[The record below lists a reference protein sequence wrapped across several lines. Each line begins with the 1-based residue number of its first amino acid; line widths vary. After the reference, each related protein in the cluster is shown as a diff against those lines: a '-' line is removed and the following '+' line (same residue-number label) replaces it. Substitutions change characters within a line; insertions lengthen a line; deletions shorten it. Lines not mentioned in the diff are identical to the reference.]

1 MDENKLK
8 ETLSHLHAPEP
19 SKEAQNQA
27 VAAAMAVFDK
37 KLQEKTQGK
46 AKTHRPT
53 SINPFNLIRRFYMK
67 KKYVLS
73 GVAGAVSVAAIA
85 AVLGT
90 PFFTEQMSRI
100 QPVSQPIV
108 KTAPKTVP
116 ETTVVPLKADADQKA
131 RMIAKENF
139 LKKEMERVDEIA
151 VSPTPMIQPQDQLQ
165 DAKENMPDS
174 AYIEVPQE
182 ARMAAKEKSLQNEM
196 EDSGVI
202 SSKPTPQ
209 KWVIGKTKKPAIIGD
224 LRDGERIK
232 EEGKADPTK
241 KTMDKGLPSPS
252 MSVAE
257 GLITGRGLIAPFSHK
272 TKMMD
277 GRIRPQ
283 SVTMNNTRLLKD
295 EAGQAYYKDVGRDK
309 FEHADENSV
318 KIVAAEPVSTFS
330 IDVDTASYTFAR
342 KKLNRGVLP
351 QKNAIRVEEMI
362 NYFDYNYPVA
372 DSKEQPFKPTIA
384 VYDSPWKSGNKI
396 LHIGIKGYDIAPAE
410 KPKSNLVFLLDV
422 SGSMNSPDKLPLLKN
437 SLKMLLDSLNP
448 DDTVGIVVYA
458 GSAGTVLEPT
468 KASEKH
474 KIIEALERL
483 KSGGSTAGAEG
494 IRQAYNLAERSFV
507 KDGVNR
513 VILATDGDFNVGITN
528 QKELK
533 DFIERKRDTG
543 ISLSV
548 LGFGAGNYND
558 SMMQALAQNG
568 NGNAAYIDTLS
579 EARKVLVQEASSTL
593 FTIAK
598 DVKIQVEFNK
608 ASVKEYRLIG
618 YETRALKREDFNND
632 KVDAGEIGSGHS
644 VTALYEITPS
654 GAPTLVDDLRYAE
667 KQKVGEDKKVG
678 NEYAFLKIRYK
689 LPKEDVSK
697 LIERPVTVSDEA
709 GFNNLPNDIRFA
721 ASVAGF
727 GQLLKGGKYTGKLT
741 YDQVIEIANNARGK
755 DTFGY
760 RTEFINLVRLA
771 KSAAAM
777 QP

>member
-1 MDENKLK
+1 
-8 ETLSHLHAPEP
+8 
-19 SKEAQNQA
+19 
-27 VAAAMAVFDK
+27 
-37 KLQEKTQGK
+37 
-46 AKTHRPT
+46 
-53 SINPFNLIRRFYMK
+53 MK

-73 GVAGAVSVAAIA
+73 GMVGAVSVAAIA

-100 QPVSQPIV
+100 QPIQQQQPFV
-108 KTAPKTVP
+108 ETAPKTVP

-139 LKKEMERVDEIA
+139 LKKEMERIDEIA
-151 VSPTPMIQPQDQLQ
+151 VIPTPMVQPH
-165 DAKENMPDS
+165 
-174 AYIEVPQE
+174 E
-182 ARMAAKEKSLQNEM
+182 ATKDMLESRMIAKEKSLKKEM

-209 KWVIGKTKKPAIIGD
+209 KWVIGETKEPAIIGD
-224 LRDGERIK
+224 LRGGERIE
-232 EEGKADPTK
+232 EEGKSNMIK
-241 KTMDKGLPSPS
+241 KTKNKGLQSHATPI
-252 MSVAE
+252 AE
-257 GLITGRGLIAPFSHK
+257 GLITGGGLIAPFSHK

-277 GRIRPQ
+277 RRIRTQ
-283 SVTMNNTRLLKD
+283 SITMNTRLLKD

-309 FEHADENSV
+309 FEHADENSI

-468 KASEKH
+468 KANEKH

-654 GAPTLVDDLRYAE
+654 GAPALVDDLRYAE
-667 KQKVGEDKKVG
+667 KAKVMEDKKVG

-721 ASVAGF
+721 AGVAGF
-727 GQLLKGGKYTGKLT
+727 GQLLKGGKYTGNLT
-741 YDQVIEIANNARGK
+741 YDDVINIADNARGK

-760 RTEFINLVRLA
+760 RIEFINLVRLA